1 MPGVPINGTDR
12 AGNPEPAA
20 TATLAGALPVSGTGC
35 RSSAPGAPTV
45 RAMSTSERLD
55 VRGPGPGSADP
66 VQVDGG
72 QVPPPTPAELRRA
85 MGTFASGVTVV
96 TGIDGDEAVGFA
108 CQSFASVSLEPP
120 LVLFCADHRGKA
132 WPRIRTSGRFTVN
145 VLGEEQQDVCGRFGS
160 ARGAKYDG
168 LDWDVSRWGTPAL
181 RNVLLRVH
189 CEVHDVHVAGDHDVV
204 IGRVLEVE
212 NCGDA
217 RPMIFFRG
225 RFGVDPEPEF
235 APPDWGWG
243 DRWG

>member
-1 MPGVPINGTDR
+1 MDVPINGTDR
-12 AGNPEPAA
+12 PPGLDAAGTTCRESV
-20 TATLAGALPVSGTGC
+20 LPVSGTAG
-35 RSSAPGAPTV
+35 RPAEPGAPTV
-45 RAMSTSERLD
+45 VPMSTSERVD
-55 VRGPGPGSADP
+55 RYRPDP
-66 VQVDGG
+66 Q
-72 QVPPPTPAELRRA
+72 QVPAPTPTELRRA

-96 TGIDGDEAVGFA
+96 TGMDGDEAVGFA
-108 CQSFASVSLEPP
+108 CQSFASVSLDPP

-145 VLGEEQQDVCGRFGS
+145 VLAEEQQDVCGRFGS

-168 LDWDVSRWGTPAL
+168 LDWDLSHWGTPAL
-181 RNVLLRVH
+181 RDVLLRVH

-204 IGRVLEVE
+204 IGRVLQVE
-212 NCGDA
+212 NGDES

-225 RFGVDPEPEF
+225 RFGVDPEPAF